1 MMSPGLLVGGHVTD
15 IISPLG
21 VVMMKIPPGTTP
33 LGIVAA
39 KGTTWM
45 FGTTATVWS
54 SESGDMCRAARV
66 DESRL
71 GPHTSWALFT
81 TCP

>member
-54 SESGDMCRAARV
+54 SESGDMCRALRA
-66 DESRL
+66 
-71 GPHTSWALFT
+71 
-81 TCP
+81 